1 MYPLQ
6 NHAIYSLKW
15 TICALLRDPIMEK
28 VLIGFDIN
36 IVISESIGAVGQLN
50 ININSFF
57 GFTLCLW

>member
-36 IVISESIGAVGQLN
+36 IVISESIGAVGH
-50 ININSFF
+50 
-57 GFTLCLW
+57 